1 MNNWS
6 IICGALPWIEH
17 HAARQLSQLME
28 TRQLSQDSICLWH
41 RESNNHFLKNYEQ
54 CFSKTTKWKEC
65 WSFERDILLI
75 NWLIADCVNSTWA
88 ADIFP
93 LRRIFLWYFS
103 SSPFPAA
110 WQGRQFE
117 VRGEQMAGSLLLSH
131 TRTWLGHNITHIS
144 FRWSI
149 SIWGESR
156 FLVIHY
162 LLVSGE
168 WYENLFIAMVRRM
181 ENCTQSC
188 LKAIARW
195 VQFPL
200 KLISF
205 VTKAAPELERV
216 RDVCWWKKKHQVF
229 VWTNDVVDFWCSVP
243 KQSICVHESKV
254 FYVYCAQ
261 TKYPCMAANWQRVVV
276 CVRVANI
283 APAKGNHLASTKT
296 GASTVYDWANIIN

>member
-65 WSFERDILLI
+65 WSLERDILLI

-93 LRRIFLWYFS
+93 LRIW
-103 SSPFPAA
+103 AA
-110 WQGRQFE
+110 SDISAVPHSQQPGRGGNL
-117 VRGEQMAGSLLLSH
+117 RWGEQMAGSLLLSH

-144 FRWSI
+144 FRWSV
-149 SIWGESR
+149 STWGESR
-156 FLVIHY
+156 LLVIHY
-162 LLVSGE
+162 WLVS
-168 WYENLFIAMVRRM
+168 ENLFIAMVRRM

-216 RDVCWWKKKHQVF
+216 RDVCWWKKKTSSFCLDERCRGFLVQ
-229 VWTNDVVDFWCSVP
+229 
-243 KQSICVHESKV
+243 
-254 FYVYCAQ
+254 CAK
-261 TKYPCMAANWQRVVV
+261 TKYLFSW
-276 CVRVANI
+276 
-283 APAKGNHLASTKT
+283 K
-296 GASTVYDWANIIN
+296 

>member
-1 MNNWS
+1 
-6 IICGALPWIEH
+6 
-17 HAARQLSQLME
+17 
-28 TRQLSQDSICLWH
+28 
-41 RESNNHFLKNYEQ
+41 
-54 CFSKTTKWKEC
+54 
-65 WSFERDILLI
+65 
-75 NWLIADCVNSTWA
+75 
-88 ADIFP
+88 
-93 LRRIFLWYFS
+93 
-103 SSPFPAA
+103 
-110 WQGRQFE
+110 
-117 VRGEQMAGSLLLSH
+117 MAGSLLLSH

-144 FRWSI
+144 FRWRHFSV

-162 LLVSGE
+162 RLVSGE
-168 WYENLFIAMVRRM
+168 WYENLFIAMVGELM

-188 LKAIARW
+188 LKATASW

-216 RDVCWWKKKHQVF
+216 RDVCWWKKKHHKF
-229 VWTNDVVDFWCSVP
+229 LFVP